1 MNKTTIAIT
10 VLLGIIVSM
19 FSYCLILQDKVNAN
33 EEILALQKRNIELDK
48 LIEEEQD
55 WWWVDES
62 ARNECMNSCQTSWTK
77 HQEERSKLADSYR
90 LEKENNE
97 KRLGLLLQR

>member
-10 VLLGIIVSM
+10 VLLGVIVSM

-33 EEILALQKRNIELDK
+33 EEILALQKRNIELEL
-48 LIEEEQD
+48 LIQEESD
-55 WWWVDES
+55 GWWVDED
-62 ARNECMNSCQTSWTK
+62 AKTECVESWTK
-77 HQEERSKLADSYR
+77 HQEERSKLAESYR
-90 LEKENNE
+90 LEKENND

>member
-10 VLLGIIVSM
+10 VLLGVIVSM
-19 FSYCLILQDKVNAN
+19 FSYCLVLQDKVNAN

-55 WWWVDES
+55 
-62 ARNECMNSCQTSWTK
+62 
-77 HQEERSKLADSYR
+77 
-90 LEKENNE
+90 
-97 KRLGLLLQR
+97 

>member
-10 VLLGIIVSM
+10 ILLGVIVSM

-33 EEILALQKRNIELDK
+33 EEILALQKRNIELDQ
-48 LIEEEQD
+48 LIQEESD
-55 WWWVDES
+55 GWWIDE
-62 ARNECMNSCQTSWTK
+62 AAKEECKESWTK
-77 HQEERSKLADSYR
+77 HQEERSQLADAYR